1 MKFIGLILKSARRSR
16 RRTLLTV
23 ISVAVAVFLFAALR
37 AVLDGFNAGASV
49 AYPQSSP
56 MGLRVYERLGFQTL
70 ETWSVWITP

>member
-37 AVLDGFNAGASV
+37 AVLDGFNAGAEGS
-49 AYPQSSP
+49 
-56 MGLRVYERLGFQTL
+56 
-70 ETWSVWITP
+70 